1 MTDPAHSQ
9 LTRNTHLD
17 FFDDQHPP
25 KSDFLN
31 EVLAGFARSPK
42 TIPPKYFYDGH
53 GSALFDQI
61 TELPEYYVTRT
72 ELALLDK
79 IAPALAIKAGR
90 GAVVIEP
97 GSGSSVKIRK
107 LLDALLDPA
116 GYVGLDISRSHL
128 IASCEDLS
136 DDYPDLHI
144 GAICADFSTGLQIDH
159 LPLPDGRR
167 IIFFP
172 GSTIGNFEPEAAI
185 NVLKGFRQGM
195 RPGDAVLIGADRVKD
210 PKTLVAAYDDA
221 AGVTASFN
229 LNLIERINS
238 ELEGTI
244 DSSKLK
250 HVSVWNKDKERIE
263 MHLEALVDMEFT
275 ISGQSFS
282 MSKNER
288 LHTENSHKF
297 TPESFNNLARKSGFD
312 LIQTWSDAADL
323 FSLHWLEPCAKA

>member
-1 MTDPAHSQ
+1 MTDPAQSQ
-9 LTRNTHLD
+9 LTRNTQLD

-31 EVLAGFARSPK
+31 EVLSGFARNPK
-42 TIPPKYFYDGH
+42 TIPPKYFYDGE

-107 LLDALLDPA
+107 LLDSLLDPA

-136 DDYPDLHI
+136 EDYPDLHI
-144 GAICADFSTGLQIDH
+144 GAICADFSTGLQLDH

-185 NVLKGFRQGM
+185 NVLKGFREGM

-210 PKTLVAAYDDA
+210 PNRLVAAYDDA

-238 ELEGTI
+238 ELEGSI
-244 DSSKLK
+244 VGSKLK
-250 HVSVWNKDKERIE
+250 HVSVWNADKERIE
-263 MHLEALVDMEFT
+263 MHLEALTDMEFT

-282 MSKNER
+282 MSKGER

-297 TPESFNNLARKSGFD
+297 TPDSFKNLAQKSGFD
-312 LIQTWSDAADL
+312 LIQSWSDPADL